1 MARPTQSLAARA
13 RGALRGALAG
23 ERAADGDGNR
33 RGETALRRILAEE
46 LAAGR
51 TDLRLLAEHWVEHHQ
66 ATPGSVGRET
76 AAALDY
82 LAKHHAPAEQ
92 AAGDGPEVLAR
103 VVPVGLVACG
113 SPRNLVSATFHIA
126 SLTHPGPRAAWAAV
140 AVNVALARFVLGKRD
155 FVADVIEALRGN
167 AAPDELINAVRRV
180 PVARR
185 EGLPPLASA
194 GRDAVSAVEIVLW
207 LGYHEALLGR
217 GLDWLTTG
225 GTETAALTGAAAAL
239 LGARDGADAVPLER
253 LPRLSDLA
261 EWDRLAD
268 QLVRVGSPV

>member
-1 MARPTQSLAARA
+1 MARPTLSLAARA
-13 RGALRGALAG
+13 RGALRGALVG
-23 ERAADGDGNR
+23 ERP
-33 RGETALRRILAEE
+33 GETALRRILAEE

-51 TDLRLLAEHWVEHHQ
+51 TDLRLLAERWVEYHH
-66 ATPGSVGRET
+66 AVPGSVGRET

-82 LAKHHAPAEQ
+82 LATHHAPAGQ

-103 VVPVGLVACG
+103 LVPVGLVACD
-113 SPRNLVSATFHIA
+113 SPRNLVSATFHTA

-140 AVNVALARFVLGKRD
+140 AANVALARVVSGKRD

-167 AAPDELINAVRRV
+167 AAPDELIDAVRRV

-185 EGLPPLASA
+185 EGLPSLASA

-207 LGYHEALLGR
+207 LGYHEPLFGR
-217 GLDWLTTG
+217 GLDWLAAG
-225 GTETAALTGAAAAL
+225 GSEAAALTGATAAL

-253 LPRLSDLA
+253 LPPPSDLA
-261 EWDRLAD
+261 EWDRLAN